1 MESWV
6 YVVGVIV
13 ILFLISQKGILGS
26 RNRVDDGTLEDKSKL
41 EGKGMFYGWL
51 GKR

>member
-1 MESWV
+1 MDSWV

-13 ILFLISQKGILGS
+13 ILFIISQRGIGS
-26 RNRVDDGTLEDKSKL
+26 RKRSDNGSKEDKSKL

>member
-6 YVVGVIV
+6 YVLGVIV

-26 RNRVDDGTLEDKSKL
+26 RSRSDDGSAEDKSKL
-41 EGKGMFYGWL
+41 EGKGMFFGWL